1 MLQQFPGMVSD
12 PFPLRFTEIQRVR
25 PEIPLL
31 CLAINVIEI
40 VKTLI
45 GKTALISSEKST
57 HGIFQRAI
65 LGVGDRSEIQG
76 RAEQWVVEKTVLRVE
91 LNQDVSKCRSRV
103 FQVG

>member
-1 MLQQFPGMVSD
+1 MVSD
-12 PFPLRFTEIQRVR
+12 AFPLRFTEIQRVG

-31 CLAINVIEI
+31 CLSINMIEI

-45 GKTALISSEKST
+45 GKTAFVTPEKST
-57 HGIFQRAI
+57 HGIFQGAI

-91 LNQDVSKCRSRV
+91 LNQDVSKGGSRV